1 MRRFAGFKYAA
12 DPRIHISTYRWVRSL
27 YIHLPLSH
35 SAFAVVAT
43 QVLRRLSSPASAFS
57 RIRTMA
63 TTPEGRKN
71 MVVIGGSYVGGKAV
85 EELITAFGDKHNVVL
100 VEKNSHFQVSS

>member
-1 MRRFAGFKYAA
+1 
-12 DPRIHISTYRWVRSL
+12 
-27 YIHLPLSH
+27 
-35 SAFAVVAT
+35 
-43 QVLRRLSSPASAFS
+43 
-57 RIRTMA
+57 
-63 TTPEGRKN
+63 